1 LLEVAVELAT
11 VQLQVGLLDQAV
23 VVLLEQQELQTLVA
37 AVAAVE
43 LVDQE

>member
-11 VQLQVGLLDQAV
+11 VQLQVDLLDQAV
-23 VVLLEQQELQTLVA
+23 VVLLEQQELQTLAV

>member
-11 VQLQVGLLDQAV
+11 VQLQVDLLDQAV

-37 AVAAVE
+37 AEVAVE

>member
-11 VQLQVGLLDQAV
+11 VQLQVDLLDQAV
-23 VVLLEQQELQTLVA
+23 VVLLEQQELQILVA

>member
-11 VQLQVGLLDQAV
+11 VQLQVDLLDQAV
-23 VVLLEQQELQTLVA
+23 VVLLEQQELQILVV

>member
-11 VQLQVGLLDQAV
+11 VQLQVDLLDQAV